1 MSEPIGT
8 IFPRVG
14 SKARVQDALL
24 NIMVPVGAPTYKR
37 WVSPFLGSGSLEL
50 AAMDRGGA
58 QSYLFADITEA
69 A

>member
-1 MSEPIGT
+1 M
-8 IFPRVG
+8 
-14 SKARVQDALL
+14 QDALL